1 MTNEQLE
8 ISCSFIFTKINK
20 TSEFRCY
27 TIKSRNLNEE
37 RLINMQRKKLMKYAK
52 SKFLGIRHNHD
63 DSYDLFFKVRQ
74 SEVRYQLASFHD
86 MEELL
91 ALSKIQKRN
100 WSKKQIIQTFIDYC
114 QQNGETLGD
123 DLGLSDSP
131 ASWRQVIKEN
141 NYYELMTAE
150 TLDLVLTKDISKNRT
165 IMSMINQIRTIYKDM
180 SISLHE
186 SIADQTLRIKVFELK
201 YSKTWLELVIDYQD
215 LPNSHITECRESI
228 TGQHGGM
235 MVTHLFWYIES
246 MTRAKQLIT
255 A

>member
-1 MTNEQLE
+1 
-8 ISCSFIFTKINK
+8 
-20 TSEFRCY
+20 
-27 TIKSRNLNEE
+27 
-37 RLINMQRKKLMKYAK
+37 MQRKKLMKYAK
-52 SKFLGIRHNHD
+52 SKFLGIRHNYD

-91 ALSKIQKRN
+91 MLSKIQKRN
-100 WSKKQIIQTFIDYC
+100 WSKKQIIQSFIDYC
-114 QQNGETLGD
+114 NQHGETLGD

-150 TLDLVLTKDISKNRT
+150 TLDLVLTKDVSKNRT
-165 IMSMINQIRTIYKDM
+165 IMSMIDQIRNIYKDM

-186 SIADQTLRIKVFELK
+186 SITEQTLRIKVFELR
-201 YSKTWLELVIDYQD
+201 YSKTWLELVIDYRD
-215 LPNSHITECRESI
+215 LSNSHITECRESI
-228 TGQHGGM
+228 AGQHGGM
-235 MVTHLFWYIES
+235 MVAHLLWYIES
-246 MTRAKQLIT
+246 MTQAKQLIV